1 MKNNGEAHLFLQELL
16 EWHIEL
22 NFIFF
27 ERHLHF
33 LLMQCLLQ
41 WQLTDPCL
49 LPDVNTEVDRRDG
62 ELEGTSCAS
71 MKLLS
76 AAVDSVRAHSRS
88 SWASFMPNR

>member
-1 MKNNGEAHLFLQELL
+1 MKNNGEAQLLLQELL
-16 EWHIEL
+16 EWQIEL

-41 WQLTDPCL
+41 WQLTDPRL

-76 AAVDSVRAHSRS
+76 AAVILLRAYSRS
-88 SWASFMPNR
+88 SWSSFVPNK